1 MSAHGQP
8 RRTPGQSVTCAWC
21 GTSVAIAR
29 TGRVPKWC
37 SAACRQ
43 RAWVHR
49 QSVAA
54 DARAVEV
61 VERVIQTE
69 VERTV
74 TVVEHVDVPIQPRGS
89 AWPATLAELV
99 KQLDSGRVYDRDL
112 MPLAESVNE
121 VLKAL
126 ERRPAWQRVLRWR

>member
-1 MSAHGQP
+1 
-8 RRTPGQSVTCAWC
+8 
-21 GTSVAIAR
+21 
-29 TGRVPKWC
+29 
-37 SAACRQ
+37 
-43 RAWVHR
+43 
-49 QSVAA
+49 VAA